1 MELSSQQIAF
11 FDVFGYLVL
20 RNVFDEDQVKA
31 MSDDFDAVALAD
43 RDGKEFDGE
52 RRQNIT
58 LGETESFKDL
68 KYRDELF
75 YPLQQLLGEGFV
87 TTGEPGG
94 GLFVGDT
101 QWHPDVAE
109 VSEQTRIKAG
119 IYLDPV
125 RKESGAL
132 RIVPGSHKNPLHE
145 LLQPLRMGRLKEALV
160 DGRLLSNIAPA
171 SESDRRELEAWEKR
185 SGMNTD
191 DNNTIYGYEPTEIP
205 CATME
210 TNPGDVGFFN
220 QCIFH
225 AAFGGRDGRRMVAPT
240 WASAPVKED
249 DFKGDVVHDLRKAN
263 HVG

>member
-1 MELSSQQIAF
+1 MELSSQQVAF

-20 RNVFDEDQVKA
+20 RNVFDEDQVQA
-31 MSDDFDAVALAD
+31 MSDDFDSVALAD

-87 TTGEPGG
+87 TTVGPGG
-94 GLFVGDT
+94 ALFVGDT

-109 VSEQTRIKAG
+109 VSEQTRVKVG

-132 RIVPGSHKNPLHE
+132 RVVPGSHKNPLHE
-145 LLQPLRMGRLKEALV
+145 LLQPLRMGRLKEALE
-160 DGRLLSNIAPA
+160 DGRLLSNGAPA
-171 SESDRRELEAWEKR
+171 SESDRIELEAWEKR
-185 SGMNTD
+185 SGVNLD
-191 DNNTIYGYEPTEIP
+191 DNNTIFGWDPTGIP
-205 CATME
+205 STVLE
-210 TNPGDVGFFN
+210 SDPGDIVVFS
-220 QCIFH
+220 QHCFH
-225 AAFGGRDGRRMVAPT
+225 AAFGGRDGRRMVAAT
-240 WASAPVKED
+240 WASAPMKDD
-249 DFKGDVVHDLRKAN
+249 DFTGEVVSDLRKAN
-263 HVG
+263 NLE